1 MEYRVRVYEIE
12 KEERVRVYEMEERV
26 RDDLSSVIAYI
37 QIPSLCR

>member
-12 KEERVRVYEMEERV
+12 EERVRVYEMEERV